1 MRKKNLK
8 ELIEEG
14 VLIVGEELKMNYA
27 DLEFIGIV
35 TKEGKIKTEIGTAS
49 VSQSAADMIKS
60 SGKSKRKQMVANGYY
75 WWKNK
80 MGTSLNDLR
89 GDEEGKKIRRDK
101 LKDLKKMVEEGTIKE
116 RVEIYLLYRGV
127 ETAGRVTKD
136 GKIETFL
143 GTFSIGQSTVKIMS
157 LNPKCE
163 RAIESAN
170 GYEWWKTWNG
180 TSLKELRKN

>member
-49 VSQSAADMIKS
+49 VSQAAADMIKS

-116 RVEIYLLYRGV
+116 REEIYLFYRGV